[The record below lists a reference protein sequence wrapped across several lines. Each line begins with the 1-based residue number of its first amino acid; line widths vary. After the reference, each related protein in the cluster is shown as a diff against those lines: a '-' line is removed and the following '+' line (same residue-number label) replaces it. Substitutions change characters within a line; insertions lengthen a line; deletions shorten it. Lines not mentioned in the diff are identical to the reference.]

1 MAFLLEQGI
10 SALPVNP
17 CAIPPKNGWMIFSY
31 AAFAARIQ
39 ESAAY
44 LQTHYDK
51 DGFVLWSEPAQ
62 TFVVC
67 YNDSAPQNEIRW
79 TVTHEIGH
87 ISLHHVSP
95 GCPVLARHGAGNRL
109 YELEAECFALRVLC
123 PAPVL
128 RECGV
133 DTPEEIAGMCGIP
146 DTRTG
151 AALAYMRDFAAD
163 SITAPLLS
171 GIMRQ
176 FSGFIESNKK
186 NRPAQ
191 RPDGCKERKSIVCQ
205 LYQCFME
212 LLSACMQKRADNIT
226 FRIFTRRLAGMKSC
240 LT

>member
-1 MAFLLEQGI
+1 
-10 SALPVNP
+10 
-17 CAIPPKNGWMIFSY
+17 MIFSY
-31 AAFAARIQ
+31 SAFAARIQ
-39 ESAAY
+39 ESPAY

-51 DGFVLWSEPAQ
+51 DGFVLWSAPAQ
-62 TFVVC
+62 TFVIC

-79 TVTHEIGH
+79 TVTHEIAH

-109 YELEAECFALRVLC
+109 YELEAESFALRVLC
-123 PAPVL
+123 PAPIL

-151 AALAYMRDFAAD
+151 AALAYVRGFAAD
-163 SITAPLLS
+163 SQTAPLLS

-186 NRPAQ
+186 NRLREQAA
-191 RPDGCKERKSIVCQ
+191 KSRNGGFI
-205 LYQCFME
+205 LW
-212 LLSACMQKRADNIT
+212 LIIWRIKRISGT
-226 FRIFTRRLAGMKSC
+226 KC
-240 LT
+240 

>member
-1 MAFLLEQGI
+1 MSFLLEQGI

-17 CAIPPKNGWMIFSY
+17 CAIPPKNGWMLFSY
-31 AAFAARIQ
+31 STFTARIQ
-39 ESAAY
+39 ESVAY
-44 LQTHYDK
+44 LQTKYDK

-62 TFVVC
+62 TFVIC

-79 TVTHEIGH
+79 TVTHEIAH

-109 YELEAECFALRVLC
+109 YELEAECFALRALC

-133 DTPEEIAGMCGIP
+133 DTPEEIANMCGIP
-146 DTRTG
+146 GRQSG
-151 AALAYMRDFAAD
+151 AALAYVRDFSAD
-163 SITAPLLS
+163 SKTAPLLS

-186 NRPAQ
+186 TACVNRRQ
-191 RPDGCKERKSIVCQ
+191 NQE
-205 LYQCFME
+205 ME
-212 LLSACMQKRADNIT
+212 V
-226 FRIFTRRLAGMKSC
+226 
-240 LT
+240 

>member
-1 MAFLLEQGI
+1 MSFLLEQGI

-17 CAIPPKNGWMIFSY
+17 CAIPPKNGWMLFSY
-31 AAFAARIQ
+31 STFTARIQ
-39 ESAAY
+39 ESVAY
-44 LQTHYDK
+44 LQTKYDK

-62 TFVVC
+62 TFVIC

-79 TVTHEIGH
+79 TVTHEIAH

-109 YELEAECFALRVLC
+109 YELEAECFALRALC

-133 DTPEEIAGMCGIP
+133 DTPEEIANMCGIP
-146 DTRTG
+146 GRQSG
-151 AALAYMRDFAAD
+151 AALAYVRDFSAD
-163 SITAPLLS
+163 SKTAPLLS

-186 NRPAQ
+186 TACVNRRQ
-191 RPDGCKERKSIVCQ
+191 NQE
-205 LYQCFME
+205 ME
-212 LLSACMQKRADNIT
+212 VSYY
-226 FRIFTRRLAGMKSC
+226 G
-240 LT
+240 

>member
-1 MAFLLEQGI
+1 
-10 SALPVNP
+10 
-17 CAIPPKNGWMIFSY
+17 MIFSY
-31 AAFAARIQ
+31 SASAARIQ
-39 ESAAY
+39 ESPAY

-128 RECGV
+128 LECGV
-133 DTPEEIAGMCGIP
+133 DSPEEIAAMCGIP
-146 DTRTG
+146 DRRTG
-151 AALAYMRDFAAD
+151 AALAYVRDFTAD
-163 SITAPLLS
+163 SQTAPLLS

-186 NRPAQ
+186 NRLREQAAKS
-191 RPDGCKERKSIVCQ
+191 RNGGFILWLIIWRIKRKSGTKC
-205 LYQCFME
+205 
-212 LLSACMQKRADNIT
+212 
-226 FRIFTRRLAGMKSC
+226 
-240 LT
+240 

>member
-1 MAFLLEQGI
+1 MSFLLEQGI
-10 SALPVNP
+10 SALPANP
-17 CAIPPKNGWMIFSY
+17 CAIPPKNGWLIFSY
-31 AAFAARIQ
+31 SAFAARIQ
-39 ESAAY
+39 ESPAY

-128 RECGV
+128 LECGV
-133 DTPEEIAGMCGIP
+133 DSPEEIAAMCGIP
-146 DTRTG
+146 DRRTG
-151 AALAYMRDFAAD
+151 AALAYVRDFTAD
-163 SITAPLLS
+163 SQTAPLLS

-186 NRPAQ
+186 NRLREQAAKS
-191 RPDGCKERKSIVCQ
+191 RNGGFILWLIIWRIKRKSGTKC
-205 LYQCFME
+205 
-212 LLSACMQKRADNIT
+212 
-226 FRIFTRRLAGMKSC
+226 
-240 LT
+240 

>member
-10 SALPVNP
+10 SALPANP
-17 CAIPPKNGWMIFSY
+17 CAIPPKNGWLIFSY
-31 AAFAARIQ
+31 SAFAARIQ
-39 ESAAY
+39 ESPAY

-128 RECGV
+128 LECGV
-133 DTPEEIAGMCGIP
+133 DSPEEIAAMCGIP
-146 DTRTG
+146 DRRTG
-151 AALAYMRDFAAD
+151 AALAYVRDFTAD
-163 SITAPLLS
+163 SQTAPLLS

-186 NRPAQ
+186 NRLREQTAKS
-191 RPDGCKERKSIVCQ
+191 RNGGFILWLIIWRIKRKSGTKC
-205 LYQCFME
+205 
-212 LLSACMQKRADNIT
+212 
-226 FRIFTRRLAGMKSC
+226 
-240 LT
+240 

>member
-1 MAFLLEQGI
+1 MSFLLEQGI

-31 AAFAARIQ
+31 STFAARIQ
-39 ESAAY
+39 ESVAY
-44 LQTHYDK
+44 LQTNYDK

-62 TFVVC
+62 TFIIC

-128 RECGV
+128 RKCGV
-133 DTPEEIAGMCGIP
+133 DTPEEIANMCGIP
-146 DTRTG
+146 DRQSG
-151 AALAYMRDFAAD
+151 AALAYVRGFAAD
-163 SITAPLLS
+163 SQTAPLLS

-186 NRPAQ
+186 NRLREQAA
-191 RPDGCKERKSIVCQ
+191 KSRNGGLI
-205 LYQCFME
+205 LW
-212 LLSACMQKRADNIT
+212 LTIWRIKRNCGT
-226 FRIFTRRLAGMKSC
+226 KC
-240 LT
+240 

>member
-10 SALPVNP
+10 SALLVNP
-17 CAIPPKNGWMIFSY
+17 CAIPPKNGWLIFSY
-31 AAFAARIQ
+31 SAFAARIQ
-39 ESAAY
+39 ESPAY

-95 GCPVLARHGAGNRL
+95 GCPVLARHGAGNCL

-128 RECGV
+128 LECGV
-133 DTPEEIAGMCGIP
+133 DTPEEIANMCGIP
-146 DTRTG
+146 GRRTG
-151 AALAYMRDFAAD
+151 AALAYVRGFAAD
-163 SITAPLLS
+163 SQTAPLLS

-176 FSGFIESNKK
+176 FAGFIESNKK
-186 NRPAQ
+186 NR
-191 RPDGCKERKSIVCQ
+191 
-205 LYQCFME
+205 LYEQAASRNGG
-212 LLSACMQKRADNIT
+212 LILWLTIWRIKRNCGT
-226 FRIFTRRLAGMKSC
+226 KC
-240 LT
+240 

>member
-17 CAIPPKNGWMIFSY
+17 CAIPPKNGWMLFSY
-31 AAFAARIQ
+31 STFAARIQ
-39 ESAAY
+39 ESVAY
-44 LQTHYDK
+44 LQTNYDK

-62 TFVVC
+62 TFVIC

-79 TVTHEIGH
+79 TVTHEIAH

-109 YELEAECFALRVLC
+109 YELEAECFALRALC

-133 DTPEEIAGMCGIP
+133 DTPEEIANMCGIP
-146 DTRTG
+146 GRQSG
-151 AALAYMRDFAAD
+151 AALAYVRDFSAD
-163 SITAPLLS
+163 SKTAPLLS

-186 NRPAQ
+186 TACVNRRQ
-191 RPDGCKERKSIVCQ
+191 NQE
-205 LYQCFME
+205 ME
-212 LLSACMQKRADNIT
+212 V
-226 FRIFTRRLAGMKSC
+226 
-240 LT
+240 

>member
-31 AAFAARIQ
+31 SAFAARIQ

-44 LQTHYDK
+44 LQAHYDK

-87 ISLHHVSP
+87 IRLRHVSP
-95 GCPVLARHGAGNRL
+95 GRPVLARHGAGNRL
-109 YELEAECFALRVLC
+109 YELEAESFALRVLC

-133 DTPEEIAGMCGIP
+133 DSPEEIAGMWASLTREPARPWPMCGGLPLIP
-146 DTRTG
+146 KPPRCCPASCG
-151 AALAYMRDFAAD
+151 NSRD
-163 SITAPLLS
+163 SLTKIKKTAC
-171 GIMRQ
+171 I
-176 FSGFIESNKK
+176 
-186 NRPAQ
+186 NRRHQ
-191 RPDGCKERKSIVCQ
+191 E
-205 LYQCFME
+205 ME
-212 LLSACMQKRADNIT
+212 VSYY
-226 FRIFTRRLAGMKSC
+226 G
-240 LT
+240 

>member
-1 MAFLLEQGI
+1 MSFLLEQGI

-31 AAFAARIQ
+31 SAFAARIQ

-44 LQTHYDK
+44 LQAHYDK

-79 TVTHEIGH
+79 TVTHEIAH

-133 DTPEEIAGMCGIP
+133 DSPEEIAAMCGIP
-146 DTRTG
+146 DRRTG
-151 AALAYMRDFAAD
+151 AALAYVRGFTAD
-163 SITAPLLS
+163 SQTAPLLS

-176 FSGFIESNKK
+176 FAGFIESNKK
-186 NRPAQ
+186 NR
-191 RPDGCKERKSIVCQ
+191 
-205 LYQCFME
+205 LYEQAASRNGG
-212 LLSACMQKRADNIT
+212 LILWLTIWRIKRNCGT
-226 FRIFTRRLAGMKSC
+226 KC
-240 LT
+240 

>member
-1 MAFLLEQGI
+1 MSFLLEQGI

-17 CAIPPKNGWMIFSY
+17 CAIPPKNGWLIFSY
-31 AAFAARIQ
+31 SAFAARIQ
-39 ESAAY
+39 ESPAY

-79 TVTHEIGH
+79 TVTYEIGH

-109 YELEAECFALRVLC
+109 YELEEECFALRVLC

-128 RECGV
+128 LECGV
-133 DTPEEIAGMCGIP
+133 DSPEEIAAMCSIP
-146 DTRTG
+146 DRRTG
-151 AALAYMRDFAAD
+151 AALAYVRDFTAD
-163 SITAPLLS
+163 SQTAPLLS

-186 NRPAQ
+186 NRLREQAAKS
-191 RPDGCKERKSIVCQ
+191 RNGGFILWLIIWRIKRKSGTKC
-205 LYQCFME
+205 
-212 LLSACMQKRADNIT
+212 
-226 FRIFTRRLAGMKSC
+226 
-240 LT
+240 

>member
-31 AAFAARIQ
+31 STFAARIQ
-39 ESAAY
+39 ESVAY
-44 LQTHYDK
+44 LQTNYDK

-62 TFVVC
+62 TFVIC

-109 YELEAECFALRVLC
+109 YELEAERFALRVLC

-133 DTPEEIAGMCGIP
+133 DTPEEIANMCGIP
-146 DTRTG
+146 GRQSG
-151 AALAYMRDFAAD
+151 AALAYVRDFSAD
-163 SITAPLLS
+163 SKTAPLLS

-186 NRPAQ
+186 TACVNRRQ
-191 RPDGCKERKSIVCQ
+191 NQE
-205 LYQCFME
+205 ME
-212 LLSACMQKRADNIT
+212 VSYY
-226 FRIFTRRLAGMKSC
+226 G
-240 LT
+240 

>member
-1 MAFLLEQGI
+1 
-10 SALPVNP
+10 
-17 CAIPPKNGWMIFSY
+17 MIFSY
-31 AAFAARIQ
+31 SAFAARIQ
-39 ESAAY
+39 ESPAY

-128 RECGV
+128 LECGV
-133 DTPEEIAGMCGIP
+133 DSPEEIAAMCGIP
-146 DTRTG
+146 DRRTG
-151 AALAYMRDFAAD
+151 AALAYVRDFTAD
-163 SITAPLLS
+163 SQTAPLLS

-186 NRPAQ
+186 NRLREQAAKS
-191 RPDGCKERKSIVCQ
+191 RNGGFILWLIIWRIKRKSGTKC
-205 LYQCFME
+205 
-212 LLSACMQKRADNIT
+212 
-226 FRIFTRRLAGMKSC
+226 
-240 LT
+240 